1 MKKFIGVSLALVFSA
16 ASIAQS
22 NDQVQNKNGVDMMPV
37 SGEIGV
43 GMNALPILNYFG
55 NAFNGNAGNFNMGG
69 DKFVNYW
76 GANTIY
82 GKYMLS
88 DDNAVRA
95 QIRIGQYNN
104 NWYNWVTDDTKNDP
118 DSLVMDSYSTQ
129 SSFYNIGA
137 GYEFRRGKTRLKGIY
152 GGEVM
157 YMFQRTTAAQYSY
170 GNTYGL
176 GNPAPT
182 ATTWG
187 PGGAVMSE
195 GAIAERMVHVEGG
208 NWHGAGL
215 RGFLGVEYYIAPKI
229 CLGTEFGWAFTW
241 GAQGEGSTRTEY
253 FDPSADAGVGA
264 IMWRDVTTAEMSGWS
279 LDTDNFNGSLY
290 LMFYF

>member
-22 NDQVQNKNGVDMMPV
+22 NDQIQNKNGVDIMPV
-37 SGEIGV
+37 SGEIGL
-43 GMNALPILNYFG
+43 GMNAVPILDFLG
-55 NAFNGNAGNFNMGG
+55 NAFNGAGGNSIGG
-69 DKFVNYW
+69 NKFTNYW

-104 NWYNWVTDDTKNDP
+104 TWTNWVTDDTKNSP
-118 DSLVMDSYSTQ
+118 DSLVMDSFSHQ

-157 YMFQRTTAAQYSY
+157 YMFQRNSDAQFTY
-170 GNTYGL
+170 GNTFGL
-176 GNPAPT
+176 GNQAPT
-182 ATTWG
+182 STDWL
-187 PGGAVMSE
+187 PGGGINAE
-195 GAIAERMVHVEGG
+195 GAMGSRMV
-208 NWHGAGL
+208 
-215 RGFLGVEYYIAPKI
+215 
-229 CLGTEFGWAFTW
+229 
-241 GAQGEGSTRTEY
+241 S
-253 FDPSADAGVGA
+253 
-264 IMWRDVTTAEMSGWS
+264 
-279 LDTDNFNGSLY
+279 
-290 LMFYF
+290 